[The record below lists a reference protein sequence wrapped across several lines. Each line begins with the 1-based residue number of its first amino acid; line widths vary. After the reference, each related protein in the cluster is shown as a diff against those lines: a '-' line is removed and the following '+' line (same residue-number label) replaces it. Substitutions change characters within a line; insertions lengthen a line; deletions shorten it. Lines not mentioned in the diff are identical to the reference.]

1 MVAGQTG
8 EQTAHKVSRK
18 GIFSWMMFDWATQP
32 FHTLLLTFVFAPYFT
47 SFVAENSIEGQRLW
61 SLALGVGGIFVAL
74 MSPVLGAI
82 ADHTGP
88 RKPWIL
94 LFSFFAVLGGFAL
107 WFTVPGATYAVPIA
121 LIGFVIAFIGFE
133 FATVFYNGMMPT
145 LVPRSELGRLSGSA
159 WALGYIGG
167 IISLILVLGM
177 MISDPETGK
186 TLLGGSPLFSLD
198 SATHAGDR
206 AAGPFAAI
214 WYVIFVIPLFLFT
227 PDIFQTRQV
236 ATSSIITKSLRD
248 LWGDIKALPKNSSF
262 FAFLS
267 GSMFYRDALNG
278 LYAFGGI
285 YAAGV
290 LGWSI
295 VQIGTFGILAN
306 ITGAFGAYIG
316 GRFDQKFGPKAVVSF
331 SVILLGIVCLM
342 IVTTSR
348 EQLLGFALDP
358 QGANKGLPDILFYT
372 CGAII
377 GAAGGALQAASRTL
391 LVDQADKEHM
401 NQAFGLYALSGKAT
415 SFLAPSLIFIATGL
429 FDSQRLGISPIILLF
444 IIGLICLRWVKEKK

>member
-1 MVAGQTG
+1 MGG
-8 EQTAHKVSRK
+8 EQIGAKVSRK
-18 GIFSWMMFDWATQP
+18 GVFGWMLFDWATQP

-47 SFVAENSIEGQRLW
+47 SFVAENSVEGQKLW
-61 SLALGVGGIFVAL
+61 SLALGIGGVLVAVL
-74 MSPVLGAI
+74 SPILGAI

-94 LFSFFAVLGGFAL
+94 LFSVFAVIGALAL
-107 WFTVPGATYAVPIA
+107 WFTVPGATYAVPVA
-121 LIGFVIAFIGFE
+121 LVGFVIAFIGFE

-145 LVPRSELGRLSGSA
+145 LVPRSQLGRLSGTA
-159 WALGYIGG
+159 WALGYVGG
-167 IISLILVLGM
+167 IISLVLVLGM
-177 MISDPETGK
+177 MIGDPETGK
-186 TLLGGSPLFSLD
+186 TMLGGTPLFGLD
-198 SATHAGDR
+198 SASHAGNR
-206 AAGPFAAI
+206 AAGPFAAL
-214 WYVIFVIPLFLFT
+214 WYVIFVLPLFLFT
-227 PDIFQTRQV
+227 PDIFVTKRS
-236 ATSSIITKSLRD
+236 ATGAIIGQSLRD
-248 LWGDIKALPKNSSF
+248 LWRDIKALPKNSSF

-295 VQIGTFGILAN
+295 VQIGIFGILAN
-306 ITGAFGAYIG
+306 ITGAFGAFIG
-316 GRFDQKFGPKAVVSF
+316 GRFDQRFGPKAVVSF
-331 SVILLGIVCLM
+331 SVVALSIVCLM

-358 QGANKGLPDILFYT
+358 LGPNSGLPDILFYA

-391 LVDQADKEHM
+391 LVDQGDKEHM

-415 SFLAPSLIFIATGL
+415 SFLAPALIFVATGL
-429 FDSQRLGISPIILLF
+429 FDSQRLGLSPVILLF
-444 IIGLICLRWVKEKK
+444 VAGLICLRWVKEKS